1 MKHYDVLV
9 IGAGPAGLTA
19 AMYTARK
26 ELSTGLV
33 SPDVGGQ
40 ILLTGE
46 IENYPGFAS
55 VMSFDLTDRMEAQV
69 RRYPV
74 AFETASVETLSVADG
89 GGFSAQLDDGG
100 AIRARAVIVTAGRR
114 PRTLG
119 IPGETELVGR
129 GVSYCA
135 TCDGPLYRG
144 KTAVVVGG
152 GDSAV
157 QAATELSDICTKV
170 FLLVRNRLTAQEIL
184 QNRMR
189 RRGNVDI
196 LTGVSP
202 IRFSG
207 DGRLSSVLINVSE
220 TGETKEIAADGCF
233 IEIGGLPNTGFL
245 PEQLL
250 RNAAGEIVTDRT
262 GATNVPGLFAAGDV
276 TDNPYKQI
284 VIAAGEGAAAALSA
298 HEYLLR
304 QPCV

>member
-1 MKHYDVLV
+1 MKEYDVLV
-9 IGAGPAGLTA
+9 IGAGPAGLAA
-19 AMYTARK
+19 AMYTVRK
-26 ELSTGLV
+26 ELSTVLV

-55 VMSFDLTDRMEAQV
+55 VMSFDLVDRMEAQV

-74 AFETASVETLSVADG
+74 VFETASVETLAEAA
-89 GGFSAQLDDGG
+89 GGFLAKTDDGEE
-100 AIRARAVIVTAGRR
+100 IRARAVIVTAGRR

-119 IPGETELVGR
+119 IPGETELTGR

-157 QAATELSDICTKV
+157 QAATELSDICSKV
-170 FLLVRNRLTAQEIL
+170 FLLVRSRLTAQEIL

-189 RRGNVDI
+189 RRDNVEVI
-196 LTGVSP
+196 LGVSP
-202 IRFSG
+202 MQFSG
-207 DGRLSSVLINVSE
+207 EGHLSSVLVKFLE

-245 PEQLL
+245 PQNLEQ
-250 RNAAGEIVTDRT
+250 NSAGEIVTDRR

-284 VIAAGEGAAAALSA
+284 VIAAGEGATAALSA

>member
-1 MKHYDVLV
+1 MKEYDVLV
-9 IGAGPAGLTA
+9 IGAGPAGLAA

-26 ELSTGLV
+26 ELSTALV

-55 VMSFDLTDRMEAQV
+55 VMSFDLADRMEEQV

-74 AFETASVETLSVADG
+74 VFETASVETLQEAA
-89 GGFSAQLDDGG
+89 GGFSAKADDGEE
-100 AIRARAVIVTAGRR
+100 IRARAVIVTAGRR

-119 IPGETELVGR
+119 IPGETELTGR

-157 QAATELSDICTKV
+157 QAATELSDICAKV
-170 FLLVRNRLTAQEIL
+170 FLLVRSRLTAQEIL
-184 QNRMR
+184 RNRMR
-189 RRGNVDI
+189 RRGNVEV
-196 LTGVSP
+196 LLGVSP
-202 IRFSG
+202 IQFSG
-207 DGRLSSVLINVSE
+207 DGHLSSVLVKVSE

-245 PEQLL
+245 PANLK
-250 RNAAGEIVTDRT
+250 RNEAGEIVTDRR

-284 VIAAGEGAAAALSA
+284 VIAAGEGATAALSA
-298 HEYLLR
+298 HDYLLR

>member
-1 MKHYDVLV
+1 MKQCDVLV
-9 IGAGPAGLTA
+9 IGAGPAGVTA
-19 AMYTARK
+19 AMYAARK
-26 ELSTGLV
+26 ELTTMLA

-55 VMSFDLTDRMEAQV
+55 VMSFDLVDRMEEQV

-74 AFETASVETLSVADG
+74 IFETATVETLSESD
-89 GGFSAQLDDGG
+89 GGFSAVLDDGQE
-100 AIRARAVIVTAGRR
+100 IRARAVIVTAGRR
-114 PRTLG
+114 PRMLG
-119 IPGETELVGR
+119 IPGEAELTGR
-129 GVSYCA
+129 GISYCA

-144 KTAVVVGG
+144 KSVVVVGG

-157 QAATELSDICTKV
+157 QAATELSDLCTKV
-170 FLLVRNRLTAQEIL
+170 VLLVRNRLTAQEIL

-189 RRGNVDI
+189 RRGNI
-196 LTGVSP
+196 EIFSGVSP

-207 DGRLSSVLINVSE
+207 NGHLSSVLVSFAE
-220 TGETKEIAADGCF
+220 TGETREFAADGCF

-245 PEQLL
+245 PQNLL
-250 RNAAGEIVTDRT
+250 QNAAGEIVTDRC
-262 GATNVPGLFAAGDV
+262 GATNVPGIFAAGDV

-284 VIAAGEGAAAALSA
+284 VIAAGDGATAALSA
-298 HEYLLR
+298 HAYLLR

>member
-1 MKHYDVLV
+1 MKEYDVLV
-9 IGAGPAGLTA
+9 IGAGPAGLAA

-26 ELSTGLV
+26 ELSTVLV

-55 VMSFDLTDRMEAQV
+55 VMSFDLVDRMEAQV

-74 AFETASVETLSVADG
+74 VFETASVETLAEAA
-89 GGFSAQLDDGG
+89 GGFSAKTDDGEE
-100 AIRARAVIVTAGRR
+100 IRARAVIVTAGRR

-119 IPGETELVGR
+119 ISGEKELTGR

-170 FLLVRNRLTAQEIL
+170 FLLVRSRLTAQEIL

-189 RRGNVDI
+189 RRDNVEVI
-196 LTGVSP
+196 LGVLP
-202 IRFSG
+202 MQFSG
-207 DGRLSSVLINVSE
+207 DGHLSSVLVKFLE

-233 IEIGGLPNTGFL
+233 IEIGGLPNTSFL
-245 PEQLL
+245 PQNLEQ
-250 RNAAGEIVTDRT
+250 NVAGEIVTDRS

-284 VIAAGEGAAAALSA
+284 VIAAGEGATAALSA

>member
-1 MKHYDVLV
+1 MKEYDVLV
-9 IGAGPAGLTA
+9 IGAGPAGLAA
-19 AMYTARK
+19 AMYTVRK
-26 ELSTGLV
+26 ELSTALV

-55 VMSFDLTDRMEAQV
+55 VMSFDLVDRMEAQV

-74 AFETASVETLSVADG
+74 VFETASVETLAEAA
-89 GGFSAQLDDGG
+89 GGFLAKTDDGEE
-100 AIRARAVIVTAGRR
+100 IRARAVIVTAGRR

-119 IPGETELVGR
+119 IPGETELTGR

-157 QAATELSDICTKV
+157 QAATELSDICSKV
-170 FLLVRNRLTAQEIL
+170 FLLVRSRLTAQEIL

-189 RRGNVDI
+189 RRDNVEVI
-196 LTGVSP
+196 LGVSP
-202 IRFSG
+202 MQFSG
-207 DGRLSSVLINVSE
+207 EGHLSSVLVKFSE

-233 IEIGGLPNTGFL
+233 IEVGGLPNTGFL
-245 PEQLL
+245 PQNLEQ
-250 RNAAGEIVTDRT
+250 NSAGEIVTDRS

-284 VIAAGEGAAAALSA
+284 VIAAGEGATAALSA